1 MSDPKMPGAMNN
13 EMLDYLKN
21 KGQDMVQ
28 HFQKMQ
34 ADLEKTEIAGVGGV
48 KDSDG
53 IFVEVVL
60 NGLQQVKKVNIGDG
74 AMDEGKEVVADLLA
88 AALNSAMEKLKGV
101 MQQQVMGVYEKSG
114 LPVGENK
121 EADE

>member
-1 MSDPKMPGAMNN
+1 MS
-13 EMLDYLKN
+13 
-21 KGQDMVQ
+21 
-28 HFQKMQ
+28 
-34 ADLEKTEIAGVGGV
+34 GV

-60 NGLQQVKKVNIGDG
+60 NGLQQVKKINIGDG
-74 AMDEGKEVVADLLA
+74 AMDEGKQVVADLLT

-114 LPVGENK
+114 LPVGK
-121 EADE
+121 QDETEE